1 VAEFVGGADKDV
13 MPTLKQFQDA
23 ISYVYTRARKRH
35 NSANLK
41 KVQIYGAKYG
51 TKTQRA

>member
-1 VAEFVGGADKDV
+1 

-23 ISYVYTRARKRH
+23 ISYVYTHARKRRD
-35 NSANLK
+35 SANLK

-51 TKTQRA
+51 AKTQGT